1 MIEGEGMK
9 INTNVKQMQKTSLEG
24 IAFLILKMLP
34 GGELNIA
41 GYASTK
47 DLFAS
52 DNLKD
57 ADIAVLDYNC
67 MNEDGLNAVQ
77 ALRRANRDLDIFIM
91 SSDDRSVNK
100 GFRIHPGG
108 FLSKSLSE
116 ETVRNEFSRLGQLRV
131 KEDALSPSPMSSSS
145 SPVMGIKIR
154 CFGSFE
160 AFLDGTPIHFRYQ
173 KTKEL
178 LAYLIDRRG
187 AMCTNRELEA
197 YLWSESSDSGKRHY
211 AYLLKI
217 KEELI
222 RIFKDAGYEDVLIRR
237 RGNIAINPDLVDCDY
252 YRCLKGSRDPE
263 DQFRGEYMRQYSW
276 GEYTLGYLLSKSA
289 EN

>member
-1 MIEGEGMK
+1 MN
-9 INTNVKQMQKTSLEG
+9 INTNVEQMQQASLEG

-41 GYASTK
+41 GYASTM

-77 ALRRANRDLDIFIM
+77 ALRRANCDIDIFIM
-91 SSDDRSVNK
+91 SSDDHSVNK
-100 GFRIHPGG
+100 GFHIHPGG
-108 FLSKSLSE
+108 FLTKSLSE
-116 ETVRNEFSRLGQLRV
+116 ETVRSEFNQLGQLKV
-131 KEDALSPSPMSSSS
+131 NDALTPSP
-145 SPVMGIKIR
+145 PIPPAKGIKIR

-160 AFLDGTPIHFRYQ
+160 AFLDGMPIHFRYQ

-222 RIFKDAGYEDVLIRR
+222 RIFKDTGYEDVLIRR
-237 RGNIAINPDLVDCDY
+237 RGNIAINPDRIDCDY
-252 YRCLKGSRDPE
+252 YRFLKGSRNPE